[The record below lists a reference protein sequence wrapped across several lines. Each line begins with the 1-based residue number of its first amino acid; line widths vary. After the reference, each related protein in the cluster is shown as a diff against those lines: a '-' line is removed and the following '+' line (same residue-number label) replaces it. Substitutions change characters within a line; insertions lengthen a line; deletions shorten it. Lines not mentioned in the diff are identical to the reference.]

1 MWMELSNKSLALL
14 LVAAIVVSLGGT
26 VVSLNRLSTLSLTG
40 FAVNDTDVGYTN
52 FSITSN
58 VSVVFDVSRIDFGS
72 GSVNGSGPGLQN
84 CTLESNGTTPDALM
98 CLLFPTTDTQLIL
111 FNDGN
116 QNVSVR
122 LLSNATADEF
132 IGGDSGLNNFSWKV
146 AQNESNSCLTL
157 SDSSFNEVAAG
168 TLYSEGRDVCDQLDY
183 NDNSDSLAIDLR
195 LVIPENAFQGARE
208 ATITAFGVATG

>member
-1 MWMELSNKSLALL
+1 MDISNKTLAIF
-14 LVAAIVVSLGGT
+14 LVAAIFISLCGT
-26 VVSLNRLSTLSLTG
+26 LVSLNKLSSMGFTG
-40 FAVNDTDVGYTN
+40 YAINDTDLGYTN

-58 VSVVFDVSRIDFGS
+58 VSLVLNVSRIDFGS
-72 GSVNGSGPGLQN
+72 GEINGSGPGLQN
-84 CTLESNGTTPDALM
+84 CTLESNGTVPDATR
-98 CLLFPTTDTQLIL
+98 CISFPTTDTQLIL

-132 IGGDSGLNNFSWKV
+132 IGGDSALNNFSWKV
-146 AQNESNSCLTL
+146 AQNESTSCLTL
-157 SDSSFNEVAAG
+157 SDTSFNEVAAG

-183 NDNSDSLAIDLR
+183 NDDQDSLAIDLH
-195 LVIPENAFQGARE
+195 LVIPENAFQGDRE